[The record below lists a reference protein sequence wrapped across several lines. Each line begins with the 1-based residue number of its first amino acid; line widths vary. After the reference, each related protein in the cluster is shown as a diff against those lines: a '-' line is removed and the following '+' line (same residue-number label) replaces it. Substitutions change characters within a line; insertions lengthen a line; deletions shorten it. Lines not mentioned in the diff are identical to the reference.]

1 MALSPA
7 DIRTLNLVG
16 HGDSAKTT
24 LAEAMLFASGAFKR
38 LGRVSDGTSVLD
50 FDPDEK
56 ETRHSID
63 AAVCRMEW
71 KGKRLYVVDTPGYP
85 DFVGAALATFPA
97 VESALVCVNASRGVS
112 VNTRR
117 MWDAATMGGEA
128 RAIVVTKIDMEN
140 LDLPALVRDLR
151 EAFGEAVLPVNLPVG
166 RGPAVKEVVSVLE
179 LPHVPKHEN
188 VVGDE
193 AEARRALVERVIEE
207 NEELMTRYL
216 DGQTPG
222 HEELEATLK
231 GAIRSGHIIPVL
243 FTAPEKG
250 VGVPELLDFIV
261 AELPS
266 CEGPVTHPVRDVEG
280 TAEIRRTSS
289 DPFLAVIWKTSID
302 PFVGKQSFARI
313 LSGSFREGMEALNPR
328 TGKTERLSHGFLPQG
343 KEETPVQQASAGE
356 IVVLT
361 KLDNVAVG
369 DTFCDPA
376 SPCRYA
382 PLEWPDSMVSLA
394 IEAKTSNDEQKLGPA
409 LSKLMEED
417 PTFRVEVHRETKER
431 VASGM
436 SALHLHVVLGRLK
449 RRFHLDVA
457 TRAPKIPYRETVQSK
472 GESRYRHKKQT
483 GGRGQFAE
491 VALRVFAKERGEG
504 IEFVDSVVG
513 GTVPRQFIPAV
524 EKGVRAACEAGVIAG
539 SPVVDVAAELF
550 DGKDHPVDSSE
561 AAFKLAAGRAF
572 REAFQKARPVLLEPV
587 MRLEI
592 VVPARNMGDITGDLN
607 KRRGRIQGMDS
618 RGQLQVIEA
627 LVPLAEIVNY
637 STELRSITGGE
648 GSYSM
653 KHDHYDVVPHA
664 VAEAIIARAAKGK
677 AGVEDED

>member
-16 HGDSAKTT
+16 HGDSGKTT
-24 LAEAMLFASGAFKR
+24 LAEAMLLASGAVKR
-38 LGRVSDGTSVLD
+38 AGKVADGTSLLD

-56 ETRHSID
+56 DARHSID

-71 KGKRLYVVDTPGYP
+71 KGKRLYVLDTPGYP
-85 DFVGAALATFPA
+85 DFIGAALATFPA

-140 LDLPALVRDLR
+140 LDLPALVRELR

-188 VVGDE
+188 VEGDE
-193 AEARRALVERVIEE
+193 AEARRALVDRVVEE
-207 NEELMTRYL
+207 DEALMMRYL

-222 HEELEATLK
+222 HGELEAALK
-231 GAIRSGHIIPVL
+231 AAIRSGHVVPIL
-243 FTAPEKG
+243 FTAAEKG
-250 VGVPELLDFIV
+250 IGVPELLDFIV
-261 AELPS
+261 AELPT
-266 CEGPVTHPVRDVEG
+266 CEGEITHPLRDVEG
-280 TAEIRRTSS
+280 VAEIRRTSS
-289 DPFLAVIWKTSID
+289 DPFLAVVWKTAID
-302 PFVGKQSFARI
+302 PFVGKQSFVRI
-313 LSGSFREGMEALNPR
+313 LCGRFREGMEALNPR
-328 TGKTERLSHGFLPQG
+328 TGKTERLAHGFLPQG
-343 KEETPVQQASAGE
+343 KEETPVQEAVAGE
-356 IVVLT
+356 IVVFT
-361 KLDNVAVG
+361 KLDHVSVG

-376 SPCRYA
+376 SPARYA
-382 PLEWPDSMVSLA
+382 RMEWPDSMVSLA
-394 IEAKTSNDEQKLGPA
+394 LEAKSSNDEQKIGPA
-409 LSKLMEED
+409 LAKLMEED

-436 SALHLHVVLGRLK
+436 SSLHLHVVLGRLK

-457 TRAPKIPYRETVQSK
+457 TRTPRIPYRETVQSK
-472 GESRYRHKKQT
+472 GEFRHRHKKQT

-491 VALRVFAKERGEG
+491 VALRVFPRERGEG
-504 IEFVDSVVG
+504 LEFVDSVVG

-524 EKGVRAACEAGVIAG
+524 EKGVRAACERGVLAGN
-539 SPVVDVAAELF
+539 PVVDVAAELF

-561 AAFKLAAGRAF
+561 AAFKMAADRAF
-572 REAFQKARPVLLEPV
+572 REAFRKARPVLLEPV

-592 VVPARNMGDITGDLN
+592 VVPGRHLGDITGDIN

-627 LVPLAEIVNY
+627 LVPLAEIANY

-653 KHDHYDVVPHA
+653 RHDHYDVVPHG
-664 VAEAIIARAAKGK
+664 VAEAVIAKAAKTRTGD
-677 AGVEDED
+677 EDED

>member
-1 MALSPA
+1 MPFSPA
-7 DIRTLNLVG
+7 DIRTLTLVG
-16 HGDSAKTT
+16 HGDSGKTT
-24 LAEAMLFASGAFKR
+24 LAEAMLFAAGAVKR
-38 LGRVSDGTSVLD
+38 LGKVGDGSSNLD
-50 FDPDEK
+50 YDPDER
-56 ETRHSID
+56 EARHTID
-63 AAVCRMEW
+63 ASVGRLEW
-71 KGKRLYVVDTPGYP
+71 KGKRMYVVDTPGYP
-85 DFVGAALATFPA
+85 DFVGAALASFPA

-151 EAFGEAVLPVNLPVG
+151 EAFGEGVLPVNLPVG

-193 AEARRALVERVIEE
+193 AEARRALVDRVVEE

-222 HEELEATLK
+222 EEELKATL
-231 GAIRSGHIIPVL
+231 GAAIRSGHIVPVL
-243 FTAPEKG
+243 FAAPEKG
-250 VGVPELLDFIV
+250 IGVPEILDFV
-261 AELPS
+261 AAELPS
-266 CEGPVTHPVRDVEG
+266 CEGAITHPIRDAEG
-280 TAEIRRTSS
+280 TAEVRRKST
-289 DPFLAVIWKTSID
+289 DPFAGVVWKTSID
-302 PFVGKQSFARI
+302 PFVGKQSYLRV
-313 LSGSFREGMEALNPR
+313 LSGEFREGMEALNPR
-328 TGKTERLSHGFLPQG
+328 TGKTERLAHGFLPQG
-343 KEETPVQQASAGE
+343 KEETPVQRAAAGE

-361 KLDNVAVG
+361 KLDNVAIG

-394 IEAKTSNDEQKLGPA
+394 LEAKTSNDEQKIGPA
-409 LSKLMEED
+409 LAKLMEED

-457 TRAPKIPYRETVQSK
+457 TRTPKIPYRETVQGK

-491 VALRVFAKERGEG
+491 VALRVYPKERGEG
-504 IEFVDSVVG
+504 IEFVDAVVG

-524 EKGVRAACEAGVIAG
+524 EKGVRAACERGVLAAC
-539 SPVVDVAAELF
+539 PVVDVAAEVW

-561 AAFKLAAGRAF
+561 AAFKMAADRAF

-592 VVPARNMGDITGDLN
+592 VVPSRNMGDITGDLN
-607 KRRGRIQGMDS
+607 KRRGRIQGMDT
-618 RGQLQVIEA
+618 RGTLQVIEA
-627 LVPLAEIVNY
+627 LVPLAEIANY
-637 STELRSITGGE
+637 STELRSITAGE

-664 VAEAIIARAAKGK
+664 VAETIIARAARAKTGD
-677 AGVEDED
+677 EDED

>member
-16 HGDSAKTT
+16 HGDSAKTS
-24 LAEAMLFASGAFKR
+24 LAEAMLFVAGAVKR
-38 LGRVSDGTSVLD
+38 QGKVADGSSTFD

-56 ETRHSID
+56 EAKHSID
-63 AAVCRMEW
+63 ASVGRLDW
-71 KGKRLYVVDTPGYP
+71 KGKRVVLVDAPGYP

-97 VESALVCVNASRGVS
+97 VESSLICVNASRGVS

-117 MWDAATMGGEA
+117 MWDAATQGGEA

-188 VVGDE
+188 VEGDE
-193 AEARRALVERVIEE
+193 AEARRALVDRVVEE
-207 NEELMTRYL
+207 DEALMMRYL
-216 DGQTPG
+216 DGQTPE
-222 HEELEATLK
+222 HAELEAALK
-231 GAIRSGHIIPVL
+231 AAIRSGHVVPVL
-243 FTAPEKG
+243 FAAPEKG
-250 VGVPELLDFIV
+250 IGVPELLDFIA

-266 CEGPVTHPVRDVEG
+266 CDGAVTHPLRDPEGAVEVQRK
-280 TAEIRRTSS
+280 AS
-289 DPFLAVIWKTSID
+289 DPFLAVVWKTSID
-302 PFVGKQSFARI
+302 PFVGKQSFVRI
-313 LSGSFREGMEALNPR
+313 LSGRFKEGMEVLNPR
-328 TGKTERLSHGFLPQG
+328 TGKTERLAHGFLPQG

-356 IVVLT
+356 ILVLT
-361 KLDNVAVG
+361 KLDHVSVG

-376 SPCRYA
+376 APARYA
-382 PLEWPDSMVSLA
+382 HLEWPDSMVSLA
-394 IEAKTSNDEQKLGPA
+394 IEAKSSNDEQKLGPA

-457 TRAPKIPYRETVQSK
+457 TRAPRIPYRETVQSK

-491 VALRVFAKERGEG
+491 VALRVFPKERGEG
-504 IEFVDSVVG
+504 LEFVDSVVG

-524 EKGVRAACEAGVIAG
+524 EKGVRAACERGVLAG

-561 AAFKLAAGRAF
+561 AAFKMAADRAF
-572 REAFQKARPVLLEPV
+572 REAFQKARPILLEPV
-587 MRLEI
+587 MRLQI
-592 VVPARNMGDITGDLN
+592 VVPGKHMGDITGDLN

-627 LVPLAEIVNY
+627 LVPLAEIANY

-653 KHDHYDVVPHA
+653 KHDHYDVVPHG
-664 VAEAIIARAAKGK
+664 VAEAIVAKAAKAKSGD
-677 AGVEDED
+677 EDED

>member
-16 HGDSAKTT
+16 HGDSAKTS
-24 LAEAMLFASGAFKR
+24 LAEAMLFAAGAVKR
-38 LGRVSDGTSVLD
+38 QGKVADGTSTLD

-56 ETRHSID
+56 EAKHSID
-63 AAVCRMEW
+63 ASVGRLDW
-71 KGKRLYVVDTPGYP
+71 KGKRVVLVDAPGYP

-97 VESALVCVNASRGVS
+97 VESSLICVNASRGVS

-117 MWDAATMGGEA
+117 MWDAATQGGEA

-188 VVGDE
+188 VEGDE
-193 AEARRALVERVIEE
+193 AEARRALVDRVVEE
-207 NEELMTRYL
+207 DEALMMRYL
-216 DGQTPG
+216 DGQTPE
-222 HEELEATLK
+222 HAELEAALK
-231 GAIRSGHIIPVL
+231 AAIRSGHVVPVL
-243 FTAPEKG
+243 FAAPEKG
-250 VGVPELLDFIV
+250 IGVPELLDFIA

-266 CEGPVTHPVRDVEG
+266 CDGAVTHPLRDPEGAVEVRRK
-280 TAEIRRTSS
+280 AS
-289 DPFLAVIWKTSID
+289 DPFLAVVWKTSID
-302 PFVGKQSFARI
+302 PFVGKQSFVRI
-313 LSGSFREGMEALNPR
+313 LSGRFKEGMEVLNPR
-328 TGKTERLSHGFLPQG
+328 TGKTERLAHGFLPQG

-356 IVVLT
+356 ILVLT
-361 KLDNVAVG
+361 KLDHVSVG

-376 SPCRYA
+376 APARYA
-382 PLEWPDSMVSLA
+382 HLEWPDSMVSLA
-394 IEAKTSNDEQKLGPA
+394 IEAKSSNDEQKLGPA

-457 TRAPKIPYRETVQSK
+457 TRAPRIPYRETVQSK

-491 VALRVFAKERGEG
+491 VALRVFPKERGEG
-504 IEFVDSVVG
+504 LEFVDSVVG

-524 EKGVRAACEAGVIAG
+524 EKGVRAACERGVLAG

-561 AAFKLAAGRAF
+561 AAFKMAADRAF
-572 REAFQKARPVLLEPV
+572 REAFQKARPILLEPV
-587 MRLEI
+587 MRLQI
-592 VVPARNMGDITGDLN
+592 VVPAKHMGDITGDLN

-627 LVPLAEIVNY
+627 LVPLAEIANY

-653 KHDHYDVVPHA
+653 KHDHYDVVPHG
-664 VAEAIIARAAKGK
+664 VAEAIVAKAAKAKSGD
-677 AGVEDED
+677 EDED